1 MNEWKLMYLDYVES
15 PVGLLKI
22 EATEDQMVALRLVR
36 EKEERVFRNRVTEKA
51 KAQLEEYFLGKR
63 TDFDL
68 PLKTNGTKLQEAVWQ
83 ALRAI
88 PYGQTCSYSRI
99 AAIVGRPKAH
109 RAVGSANRLNLLPII
124 IPCHRVIAKDGK
136 LAGYAL
142 GVDKKA
148 WLLRHEQTR

>member
-1 MNEWKLMYLDYVES
+1 MHLDYIES

-22 EATEDQMVALRLVR
+22 EATEDQVVAIKLVR
-36 EKEERVFRNRVTEKA
+36 DRQERVLGNWVTEKA
-51 KAQLEEYFLGKR
+51 VTQLKEYFLGKR

-68 PLKTNGTKLQEAVWQ
+68 PLKIDGTKLQKSVWQ

-88 PYGQTCSYSRI
+88 PYGQTCSYSHI

-109 RAVGSANRLNLLPII
+109 RAVGSANRLNLLPIV

-142 GVDKKA
+142 GVDKKV